1 MKLQVIIG
9 STRPGRIT
17 ERMAKWAAA
26 EAEKFDSTE
35 VEIVDL
41 ADYDMP
47 LFDEAISPRYNPN
60 RTPRPVV
67 AKFLDKLA
75 EADGYVIVTPEYN
88 HSIPGVLKNAF
99 DYVTDQLAKKPVA
112 IFSHGTV
119 GGARAAEHLKGI
131 ISEAGTV
138 SVPQAVAMHGA
149 SELLDESGAF
159 VGDTSNPYG
168 VDKSALKVLIELV
181 WWAETLKAGREQ
193 LATV

>member
-1 MKLQVIIG
+1 MCLLTQEIQLKLQVIMG

-26 EAEKFDSTE
+26 EAEKVDNTE

-47 LFDEAISPRYNPN
+47 MFNEAISPRYNPN
-60 RTPRPVV
+60 RTPEPVV
-67 AKFLDKLA
+67 QKFLDKLA

-99 DYVTDQLAKKPVA
+99 DYLTLELAKKPVA
-112 IFSHGTV
+112 IMSHGTV

-131 ISEAGTV
+131 ISEAQAV

-149 SELLDESGAF
+149 SRLIDESGNY
-159 VGDTSNPYG
+159 VGAPSN
-168 VDKSALKVLIELV
+168 S
-181 WWAETLKAGREQ
+181 
-193 LATV
+193 